1 MKEHH
6 LPVPPSNP
14 SQWWRGWGKR
24 LIAVDLFLN
33 TVQARWGKRLLVIGL
48 LLVTAQGFFQLYETQ
63 TIFFPGAYYENELY
77 LIGKE
82 YFKMP
87 RRLARFQAKLVE
99 LQQICHTS
107 GPRDLNPSSQS
118 SAGPEASAS
127 VNGQSP
133 SPIPGWEKKFYM
145 AKKEKVTLTSKLY
158 IIGVMLDSMQRALED
173 PLSASQTT
181 LSLKEPE
188 RKSFLSQI
196 REFRGRLQVYEGA
209 LQKLSVQFDT
219 LAGCGGNFQ

>member
-6 LPVPPSNP
+6 LPAPPRNP
-14 SQWWRGWGKR
+14 SQWWRVWEKR
-24 LIAVDLFLN
+24 LIAVDWFLD

-48 LLVTAQGFFQLYETQ
+48 LLVAAQGFFQLYEIQ
-63 TIFFPGAYYENELY
+63 TIFFPGAYYANELY

-82 YFKMP
+82 YDKIS
-87 RRLARFQAKLVE
+87 RRLGYFQMKLVE
-99 LQQICHTS
+99 FQEICHTS
-107 GPRDLNPSSQS
+107 GLRNPNPSAPS
-118 SAGPEASAS
+118 SAGPVASAS
-127 VNGQSP
+127 VIVQSP
-133 SPIPGWEKKFYM
+133 SPVPGWEKDFYM
-145 AKKEKVTLTSKLY
+145 LKKRKVSLTRKLY

-188 RKSFLSQI
+188 RKRILSQI
-196 REFRGRLQVYEGA
+196 REFRRRLQIYEGA
-209 LQKLSVQFDT
+209 LQKLLVQFDT